1 MQKVDFSSVA
11 SLFDANAVAI
21 FNIEGRTKS
30 YGIEGLSVGDT
41 FKLVTKDGV
50 LVEGAEFNEN
60 KYLRLNCEGDRANIS
75 VTSLLG
81 TSKPRKYFKGDNELE
96 LAEGYTLEKALN
108 DAWKPE
114 SRQEKEILPI
124 LAKVYLNKTFKCIAS
139 CEYYVTYTGNPEP
152 QLTRSYLFVV
162 EG

>member
-1 MQKVDFSSVA
+1 MQKVDFSSVQN
-11 SLFDANAVAI
+11 LFDTKAIEI
-21 FNIEGRTKS
+21 FNKEGRTKS
-30 YGIEGLSVGDT
+30 YGVEGLAVGDT
-41 FKLVTKDGV
+41 FKLVAKDGK

-60 KYLRLNCEGDRANIS
+60 VYLRLNCEGDRANIS

-81 TSKPRKYFKGDNELE
+81 TSKPRKYFKEENELE
-96 LAEGYTLEKALN
+96 LADGYTLEKVLV

-124 LAKVYLNKTFKCIAS
+124 LAKEYLGKTFKCVAS
-139 CEYYVTYTGNPEP
+139 CEYYVTFTGNPEP